1 MLIGGDPMS
10 PQARTAIFVILSI
23 VLLVIYFLQVKG
35 FSTQTGIWIAII
47 LIGGGF
53 SYYSENPVANTVLLV
68 LIGIS
73 GGMVLS
79 NAKIGLT

>member
-1 MLIGGDPMS
+1 MS
-10 PQARTAIFVILSI
+10 PQVRTGIYVFLSI
-23 VLLVIYFLQVKG
+23 GLLVIYFLQVKG
-35 FSTQTGIWIAII
+35 FTTQTGIWIAII

-53 SYYSENPVANTVLLV
+53 SFYSESPIVNTVLLV

-73 GGMVLS
+73 GGMILS

>member
-1 MLIGGDPMS
+1 MS
-10 PQARTAIFVILSI
+10 PETRTAIFVVLAIG
-23 VLLVIYFLQVKG
+23 LLVIYFLQVKG
-35 FSTQTGIWIAII
+35 FTAQAGIWIAII

-53 SYYSENPVANTVLLV
+53 SFYSENPVTNTVLLV

>member
-1 MLIGGDPMS
+1 MLIGGTEMS
-10 PQARTAIFVILSI
+10 PQTRTAIFVVLAIG
-23 VLLVIYFLQVKG
+23 LLVIYFLQVKG
-35 FSTQTGIWIAII
+35 FSTQAGIWIAII

-53 SYYSENPVANTVLLV
+53 SFYSESPITNTVLLV